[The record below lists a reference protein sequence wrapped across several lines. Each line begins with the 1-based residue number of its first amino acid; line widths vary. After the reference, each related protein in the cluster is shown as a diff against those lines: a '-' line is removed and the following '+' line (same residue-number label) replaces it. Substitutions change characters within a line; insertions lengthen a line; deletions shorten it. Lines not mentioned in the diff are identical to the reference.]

1 MEPPLS
7 SSTLVGL
14 RRTLRRNGYF
24 PVPISGAHLSIKAA
38 GKRPLMR
45 GWETICATA
54 DEAEIGRWAKK
65 QPECTN
71 TGLLCGT
78 IVGIDIDVPVADPA
92 AEIERLAR
100 DMLGDTPLKRIG
112 RAPKLLLVMRAAQA
126 FDKIQT
132 SELLLPDG
140 TSMRVEILATGQQF
154 VGFGIHPDTQ
164 ADYVWPNRSPLE
176 VPASELPVVSA
187 EQCADFITQA
197 ETVLRD
203 LGGQTRAEIK
213 GTERAGRKAAGLPVG
228 AIAAG
233 VEAAPDRETVVA
245 ALGHIP
251 NDDLPYDEWI
261 KVGFALYAGLGP
273 DGANLWESWSAQSAK
288 NDPVATMEKWPGFAA
303 GRSIGVGSLF
313 WRAKQNGWE
322 RPKSARMRTPRP
334 NPYEGMKRDWAAP
347 AGFAGNLNDC
357 GPTPAGF
364 ADTPNDCGPAPAGL
378 AGDLNDCGPAPAGR
392 PTIRIIAGDL
402 PRVVSEGEM
411 AMMNADLP
419 LYQRGSMVVRPASS
433 AVTITDG
440 HKANALRLVVVNRH
454 HISEAMT
461 FAANWERFDARA
473 EDWVSTDCPLR
484 IADTYLAR
492 EGLWKLPVLTGIIN
506 APTLR
511 ADGSLLDQPGYD
523 AATGLLYDPQG
534 RFFPTI
540 PAHPDRGL
548 ALSALR
554 FLRGV
559 IETFPFVTGA
569 DRAVALSGMLTATI
583 RRSLPAAPMHGFN
596 APTAGSGKSLLV
608 DIASMIASGRPAAVI
623 AQGKTEEEMEKRL
636 GATLIAG
643 DPLISIDNC
652 EIGLGGELLC
662 QVLTQPMLKVRLLGK
677 SLNIEVPSTAMV
689 FATGNNLTVVGD
701 MTRRAI
707 RCTLDAGVERPE
719 LREFDR
725 DPVATVAA
733 TRGDYVAAALT
744 ILRAFHLADRPQQTT
759 PLGSF
764 TEWSRWVRDGLIW
777 LGEADPCATMEEVR
791 GADPKLESLTTVIE
805 QWNTHLGSRRVSVKE
820 VIDVA
825 TDQLASFHGRADFIN
840 PEFREALL
848 AVAGD
853 GGAISGKR
861 LGKWLSANQGRI
873 VNTMRITP
881 DGIVSGISRWRL
893 RGSSDEAAYSTP
905 PASNIRPFPHHQG

>member
-1 MEPPLS
+1 MTDVLPAIDQTTALTE
-7 SSTLVGL
+7 L
-14 RRTLRRNGYF
+14 RHTLRRNGYH

-45 GWETICATA
+45 GWETVCATA
-54 DEAEIGRWAKK
+54 DDAEIGRWAKK

-71 TGLLCGT
+71 TGLLCGG
-78 IVGIDIDVPVADPA
+78 IVGIDIDVPVEQPA

-100 DMLGDTPLKRIG
+100 DILGDTPLKRIG
-112 RAPKLLLVMRAAQA
+112 RAPKLLLVMRATQA

-132 SELLLPDG
+132 PELLLPDG
-140 TSMRVEILATGQQF
+140 TSVRVEILATGQQF

-164 ADYVWPNRSPLE
+164 ADYVWPDRSPLE
-176 VPASELPVVSA
+176 VPASDLPVICA
-187 EQCADFITQA
+187 EQCADFIAQA
-197 ETVLRD
+197 ETVLRG
-203 LGGQTRAEIK
+203 LGSQTRAEIK

-233 VEAAPDRETVVA
+233 IEAAPDRETVA
-245 ALGHIP
+245 SALAQIP
-251 NDDLPYDEWI
+251 NDDLPYDDWV

-273 DGANLWESWSAQSAK
+273 DGVDLWESWSAQSAK
-288 NDPVATMEKWPGFAA
+288 NDPAATMEKWPGFAA
-303 GRSIGVGSLF
+303 GRSIGVATLF
-313 WRAKQNGWE
+313 WMAKQNGWE
-322 RPKSARMRTPRP
+322 RPKAARPRTPRQ
-334 NPYEGMKRDWAAP
+334 NPYEGMKRDWAP
-347 AGFAGNLNDC
+347 S
-357 GPTPAGF
+357 
-364 ADTPNDCGPAPAGL
+364 
-378 AGDLNDCGPAPAGR
+378 GR

-402 PRVVSEGEM
+402 PRVVGEGEM

-433 AVTITDG
+433 AVTITEG
-440 HKANALRLVVVNRH
+440 HKVNALRLVVVNRH
-454 HISEAMT
+454 YISEAMT

-492 EGLWKLPVLTGIIN
+492 EGMWKLPVLTGIIN

-511 ADGSLLDQPGYD
+511 ADGSLLNQPGYD

-534 RFFPTI
+534 GFFPAI

-583 RRSLPAAPMHGFN
+583 RRSLPAAPLHGFN

-636 GATLIAG
+636 GAALIAG

-677 SLNIEVPSTAMV
+677 SLNIEVPSTAAV

-744 ILRAFHLADRPQQTT
+744 ILRAFHLAGRPQQTT

-791 GADPKLESLTTVIE
+791 GADPKLEALTTVIE
-805 QWNTHLGSRRVSVKE
+805 QWHTHLGSRRVSVKE

-893 RGSSDEAAYSTP
+893 RGSCDEAAQSTP

>member
-14 RRTLRRNGYF
+14 RRTLRRNGYL
-24 PVPISGAHLSIKAA
+24 PVPISDAHLSIKAA

-45 GWETICATA
+45 GWETLCAVA
-54 DEAEIGRWAKK
+54 DEAEIERWANKY
-65 QPECTN
+65 PDSTN

-78 IVGIDIDVPVADPA
+78 IVGIDIDVPVEQPA
-92 AEIERLAR
+92 AEIEQLAR

-112 RAPKLLLVMRAAQA
+112 RAPKLLLVMRAAPA

-132 SELLLPDG
+132 PELLLPDG

-164 ADYVWPNRSPLE
+164 LDYAWPDHSPLE
-176 VPASELPVVSA
+176 VPASDLPVVSA
-187 EQCADFITQA
+187 EQCADFIAEA
-197 ETVLRD
+197 ETVLRG

-233 VEAAPDRETVVA
+233 VEAAPDRETVTS
-245 ALGHIP
+245 ALAHIP
-251 NDDLPYDEWI
+251 NDDLPYDDWI
-261 KVGFALYAGLGP
+261 KVGFALYAGLGS
-273 DGANLWESWSAQSAK
+273 DGADLWESWSAQSAK
-288 NDPVATMEKWPGFAA
+288 NDPIATADKWPGFAA

-313 WRAKQNGWE
+313 WRARQNGWE
-322 RPKSARMRTPRP
+322 RPKAARPRTPRQS
-334 NPYEGMKRDWAAP
+334 MKRDWAP
-347 AGFAGNLNDC
+347 S
-357 GPTPAGF
+357 
-364 ADTPNDCGPAPAGL
+364 
-378 AGDLNDCGPAPAGR
+378 GR
-392 PTIRIIAGDL
+392 PTIRITAGDL

-433 AVTITDG
+433 AVTIADG
-440 HKANALRLVVVNRH
+440 HKVNALRLVVVNRH

-492 EGLWKLPVLTGIIN
+492 EGMWKLPVLTGIIN

-583 RRSLPAAPMHGFN
+583 RRSLPAAPLHGFN

-725 DPVATVAA
+725 DPVATVTA

-744 ILRAFHLADRPQQTT
+744 ILRAFHLAGRPQQTT

-791 GADPKLESLTTVIE
+791 GADPKLEALTTVIE
-805 QWNTHLGSRRVSVKE
+805 QWHTHLGSRRVSVKE

-825 TDQLASFHGRADFIN
+825 TDQAPGLYTRGDFIN

-853 GGAISGKR
+853 GGAINGRR

-873 VNTMRITP
+873 VNTMRIVP
-881 DGIVSGISRWRL
+881 DGIISGISRWRL
-893 RGSSDEAAYSTP
+893 RGSSDEAAQSMT
-905 PASNIRPFPHHQG
+905 PASNIRPFSHHQG

>member
-1 MEPPLS
+1 MDALPPPAALIE
-7 SSTLVGL
+7 L
-14 RRTLRRNGYF
+14 RRTLRRNGYH
-24 PVPISGAHLSIKAA
+24 PVPISGPHLSIKAA

-45 GWETICATA
+45 GWETLCAVA
-54 DEAEIGRWAKK
+54 DDAEIERWANKY
-65 QPECTN
+65 PDSSN

-78 IVGIDIDVPVADPA
+78 IIGIDIDVPVEQPA
-92 AEIERLAR
+92 AAIEHLAR
-100 DMLGDTPLKRIG
+100 DILGDTPLKRIG
-112 RAPKLLLVMRAAQA
+112 RAPKLLLVMRADRP

-132 SELLLPDG
+132 PELLLPDG

-154 VGFGIHPDTQ
+154 VSFGIHPDTQ
-164 ADYVWPNRSPLE
+164 AEYMWPDHSPLA
-176 VPASELPVVSA
+176 VPADDLPAVDA
-187 EQCADFITQA
+187 EQCTAFIAAA
-197 ETVLRD
+197 ETMLRRF
-203 LGGQTRAEIK
+203 GGQTRAEIK
-213 GTERAGRKAAGLPVG
+213 GVERAGRKAAGLSMG
-228 AIAAG
+228 SNAAG
-233 VEAAPDRETVVA
+233 VATMPDTITS
-245 ALGHIP
+245 ALTHIP
-251 NDDLPYDEWI
+251 NDDLPYDDWI

-273 DGANLWESWSAQSAK
+273 EGAGLWESWSAQSSK
-288 NDPVATMEKWPGFAA
+288 NDPIATADKWPGFAE
-303 GRSIGVGSLF
+303 GRSIGVGTLF
-313 WRAKQNGWE
+313 WMAKQNGWE
-322 RPKSARMRTPRP
+322 RPKSRR
-334 NPYEGMKRDWAAP
+334 KRDLAP
-347 AGFAGNLNDC
+347 STGNLR
-357 GPTPAGF
+357 PTPVG
-364 ADTPNDCGPAPAGL
+364 N
-378 AGDLNDCGPAPAGR
+378 
-392 PTIRIIAGDL
+392 PTIRVTAGDL
-402 PRVVSEGEM
+402 PRVVGEGEM
-411 AMMNADLP
+411 AVISAGLP
-419 LYQRGSMVVRPASS
+419 LYQRGSMVVRPAQSI
-433 AVTITDG
+433 VTVADG
-440 HKANALRLVVVNRH
+440 RKVSTPRLVQVTRH
-454 HISEAMT
+454 HIAEAMT
-461 FAANWERFDARA
+461 IAATWERFDARA
-473 EDWVSTDCPLR
+473 EDWVLTDCPLR

-492 EGLWKLPVLTGIIN
+492 DGMWNLPVLTGIIN

-534 RFFPTI
+534 GFFPAI

-569 DRAVALSGMLTATI
+569 DRAVALSGMLTAAI
-583 RRSLPAAPMHGFN
+583 RRSLPSAPLHGFN

-608 DIASMIASGRPAAVI
+608 DIASMIVSGRPASVI

-636 GATLIAG
+636 GAALIAG

-652 EIGLGGELLC
+652 ETGLGGELLC

-677 SLNIEVPSTAMV
+677 SLNIEVPSTAAV
-689 FATGNNLTVVGD
+689 FATGNNLTMVGD

-725 DPVATVAA
+725 DPVAMVAA

-744 ILRAFHLADRPQQTT
+744 ILRAFHLAGRPQQTT

-791 GADPKLESLTTVIE
+791 GADPKLEALTTVIE
-805 QWNTHLGSRRVSVKE
+805 QWHTHLGTRRVSVKE

-825 TDQLASFHGRADFIN
+825 TDQAPGLYTRGEFIN

-853 GGAISGKR
+853 GGAISGRR

-873 VNTMRITP
+873 VNTMRIVP

-893 RGSSDEAAYSTP
+893 RGSSDEAVESM
-905 PASNIRPFPHHQG
+905 R